1 MGSNKNKAIHNNKA
15 TAPTGAT
22 TVSVSDRVITSPAS
36 IGSLMPTPPTVVEA
50 SASAEDVVAQ
60 QEPVVIELT
69 KKQRNRIKRRAR
81 EEEEARK
88 IAEMEAGLANSG
100 TGTADGGVVNG
111 GT

>member
-1 MGSNKNKAIHNNKA
+1 MPSHKKKVIHTNMA
-15 TAPTGAT
+15 GAPLTGAT
-22 TVSVSDRVITSPAS
+22 
-36 IGSLMPTPPTVVEA
+36 MA
-50 SASAEDVVAQ
+50 SASDSAISASASRSAGAPVSPAMVGASVDITT
-60 QEPVVIELT
+60 QEPAAVTLT